1 MSIQITRRTD
11 YSALFSSL
19 NGGKSTG
26 IGGGSY
32 SLADYASIKN
42 GSYGKLMKAYYGKGN
57 KISKNKTA
65 LSDAASATKKTNSKT
80 ATADTTSENASL
92 QKSANALV
100 KSAESLLKTGKDSVF
115 KEKDIATK
123 DENGVEKTTKGY
135 DTDAIYKAVSA
146 FADDY
151 NSVLNAAAK
160 SKNNSVVSTAS
171 NMVQQTVANEKMLS
185 RIGITI
191 GEDNKLSVD
200 EKKLKAADMTTVK
213 SMMNGNGSF
222 AYGVQTK
229 ASFISM
235 YAKNDQNK
243 ASGVYGSSATYTASL
258 FSNGDIWNSFI

>member
-1 MSIQITRRTD
+1 MSIRITGRTD

-42 GSYGKLMKAYYGKGN
+42 GSYGKLLKAYYTK
-57 KISKNKTA
+57 
-65 LSDAASATKKTNSKT
+65 AASSDTSAAKKTDRKT

-100 KSAESLLKTGKDSVF
+100 KSAENLLKTGKDSVF
-115 KEKDIATK
+115 KEKDITTK

-151 NSVLNAAAK
+151 NSVLSAAAK
-160 SKNNSVVSTAS
+160 SKNSSVVSTAS

>member
-1 MSIQITRRTD
+1 MSIRITGRTD

-42 GSYGKLMKAYYGKGN
+42 GSYGKLMKAYYGK
-57 KISKNKTA
+57 NKTA

-80 ATADTTSENASL
+80 AT
-92 QKSANALV
+92 
-100 KSAESLLKTGKDSVF
+100 GKDSVF
-115 KEKDIATK
+115 KEKDITTK

-151 NSVLNAAAK
+151 NSVLSAAAK
-160 SKNNSVVSTAS
+160 SKNSSVVSTAS

>member
-1 MSIQITRRTD
+1 MSIRITGRTD

-42 GSYGKLMKAYYGKGN
+42 G
-57 KISKNKTA
+57 KTA

-115 KEKDIATK
+115 KEKDITTK

-151 NSVLNAAAK
+151 NSVLSAAAK
-160 SKNNSVVSTAS
+160 SKNSSVVSTAS

-200 EKKLKAADMTTVK
+200 EKKLKA
-213 SMMNGNGSF
+213 
-222 AYGVQTK
+222 K

>member
-1 MSIQITRRTD
+1 MSIRITGRTD

-42 GSYGKLMKAYYGKGN
+42 GSYGKLMKAYYG
-57 KISKNKTA
+57 KNKTA

-115 KEKDIATK
+115 KEKDITTK

-151 NSVLNAAAK
+151 NSVLSAAAK
-160 SKNNSVVSTAS
+160 SKNSSVVSTAS

-258 FSNGDIWNSFI
+258 FSNGNIWNSFI

>member
-1 MSIQITRRTD
+1 MSIRITGRTD

-26 IGGGSY
+26 IDGGSY

-42 GSYGKLMKAYYGKGN
+42 GSYGKLMKAYYTK
-57 KISKNKTA
+57 
-65 LSDAASATKKTNSKT
+65 AASSDTTTATKKTNSKT

-100 KSAESLLKTGKDSVF
+100 KSAESLLTTGKDSVF
-115 KEKDIATK
+115 KEKDITTK
-123 DENGVEKTTKGY
+123 DENGVEKTAKGY

-146 FADDY
+146 FVDDY
-151 NSVLNAAAK
+151 NSVLGAAAK
-160 SKNNSVVSTAS
+160 SKNSSVVSTAS
-171 NMVQQTVANEKMLS
+171 NMVQQTVANEKLLS
-185 RIGITI
+185 KIGITI

-229 ASFISM
+229 ASFISI

>member
-1 MSIQITRRTD
+1 M
-11 YSALFSSL
+11 
-19 NGGKSTG
+19 
-26 IGGGSY
+26 
-32 SLADYASIKN
+32 
-42 GSYGKLMKAYYGKGN
+42 
-57 KISKNKTA
+57 
-65 LSDAASATKKTNSKT
+65 
-80 ATADTTSENASL
+80 
-92 QKSANALV
+92 

-115 KEKDIATK
+115 KEKDITTK

-151 NSVLNAAAK
+151 NSVLSAAAK
-160 SKNNSVVSTAS
+160 SKNSSVVSTAS

-258 FSNGDIWNSFI
+258 FSNGDIWNSFILKKSKKIKKLKLGIDRSPKRRYNTSCAQEWRNWQTRRLQVPVVAISCGFKSHLLH

>member
-1 MSIQITRRTD
+1 MSIRITGRTD

-42 GSYGKLMKAYYGKGN
+42 GSYGKLMKAYYG
-57 KISKNKTA
+57 KNKTA

-115 KEKDIATK
+115 KEKDITTK

-151 NSVLNAAAK
+151 NSVLSAAAK
-160 SKNNSVVSTAS
+160 SKNSSVVSTAS
-171 NMVQQTVANEKMLS
+171 NMVQTVANEKMLS